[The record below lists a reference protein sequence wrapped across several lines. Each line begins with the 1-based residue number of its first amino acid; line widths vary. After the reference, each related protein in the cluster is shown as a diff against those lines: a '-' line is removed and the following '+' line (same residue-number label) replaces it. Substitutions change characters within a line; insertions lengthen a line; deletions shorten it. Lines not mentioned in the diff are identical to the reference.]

1 MLVANDNTRVS
12 FLLWRF
18 AMFRKLVY
26 AVGYSLVYAV
36 GYSVGWMK
44 GWWREHT
51 SIFRSPPTYQGDPN
65 APLPD
70 LVLEDDEFTESP
82 PDEPVLGGDQK

>member
-1 MLVANDNTRVS
+1 
-12 FLLWRF
+12 
-18 AMFRKLVY
+18 MFGK
-26 AVGYSLVYAV
+26 LVYAV

-44 GWWREHT
+44 GWWRERT
-51 SIFRSPPTYQGDPN
+51 SIFRSTPSYQGDPN

-70 LVLEDDEFTESP
+70 LVLDDDEFTRSP